1 MFHQNTLAMYHYT
14 LKISCEV
21 TLASTRTVKATLVQ
35 EINAPTLHDVR
46 ELFYETITDA
56 LNDRHAKIFSISL
69 QESPK
74 D

>member
-1 MFHQNTLAMYHYT
+1 MYYYT

-21 TLASTRTVKATLVQ
+21 TLSSTKVSSPRKKVKATLVQ

-46 ELFYETITDA
+46 ELFYETLTDA
-56 LNDRHAKIFSISL
+56 LNDPNAEIYSISL
-69 QESPK
+69 QESLK